1 MNITKKLPVT
11 VLSGFLGAGK
21 TTLLNHVLHNKEGL
35 KVAVIV
41 NDMSEVNVDAE
52 LVKSENTLSRTEEK
66 LVEMSNG
73 CICCTLREDLMIEV
87 ERLAKEDRFD
97 YLLIES
103 TGISEPVPV
112 AQTFSF
118 VDEENGID
126 LSKFS
131 YVDTMVTVVDAFNFF
146 KDFGSPETLM
156 DRKLTD
162 IEGDYRTIVN
172 LLTDQI
178 EFANVIILNK
188 KDLVS
193 EEHIGVLKAAIH
205 KLNPSAKIIESSFSK
220 VDPKKI
226 LNTGLF
232 NFEEAEQSAGWIE
245 ELNKDEHTPETE
257 EYGISSFVYRSQKP
271 FDPARFWYYVQHHFP
286 STIIRSKGLFWLASR
301 PEQALIWG
309 QAGGSLRADSAGVW
323 WSSMPFEK
331 RIRYMAFVENQKQIE
346 AGWNETF
353 GDRKNEIVFI
363 GQDMDET
370 AIKSALEA
378 CLATEDE
385 LATQKWKHGNRA
397 TRMNGQCSGLMFI
410 NLKKSL
416 VSIRRYLL
424 KHPGESYNYYHLAGC
439 LRFQR
444 IIVKLDLQLLQLS
457 SFRTDGPIQLAL
469 QFL

>member
-1 MNITKKLPVT
+1 MENKLPVT

-41 NDMSEVNVDAE
+41 NDMSEVNVDAD
-52 LVKSENTLSRTEEK
+52 LVKNENTLSRTEEK

-73 CICCTLREDLMIEV
+73 CICCTLREDLMVEV
-87 ERLAKEDRFD
+87 ERLAKENRFD

-131 YVDTMVTVVDAFNFF
+131 YIDTMVTVVDAFNFF
-146 KDFGSPETLM
+146 KDFGSPEMLM
-156 DRKLTD
+156 DRDLTD

-178 EFANVIILNK
+178 EFANVIIVNK
-188 KDLVS
+188 ADLVS
-193 EEHIGVLKAAIH
+193 EEHMGVLKAAIH
-205 KLNPSAKIIESSFSK
+205 KLNPGARILESSFSK
-220 VDPKKI
+220 VEPSSI

-245 ELNKDEHTPETE
+245 ELNKDGHTPETE
-257 EYGISSFVYRSQKP
+257 EYGISSFVFRNKKP
-271 FDPARFWYYVQHHFP
+271 FHAERFWAYVQHKFP
-286 STIIRSKGLFWLASR
+286 NTVIRSKGLFWISSR
-301 PEQALIWG
+301 PEQAMSWG

-323 WSSMPFEK
+323 WSSMPYER
-331 RIRYMAFVENQKQIE
+331 RIRYVSFIENQQLIE
-346 AGWNETF
+346 SGWDASF

-363 GQDMDET
+363 GQDMDEEKIT
-370 AIKSALEA
+370 ADLEA
-378 CLATEDE
+378 CLLTEEELKTESWKVGREDE
-385 LATQKWKHGNRA
+385 WPVNRA
-397 TRMNGQCSGLMFI
+397 MPVQ
-410 NLKKSL
+410 
-416 VSIRRYLL
+416 
-424 KHPGESYNYYHLAGC
+424 
-439 LRFQR
+439 
-444 IIVKLDLQLLQLS
+444 
-457 SFRTDGPIQLAL
+457 
-469 QFL
+469 